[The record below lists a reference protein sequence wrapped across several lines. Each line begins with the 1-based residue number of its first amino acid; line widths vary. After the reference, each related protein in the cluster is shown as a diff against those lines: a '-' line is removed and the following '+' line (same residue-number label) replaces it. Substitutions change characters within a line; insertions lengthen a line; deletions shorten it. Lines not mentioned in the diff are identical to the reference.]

1 MKLLFL
7 FFVAFPTVFSYFVVY
22 YIKYPHA
29 SDAKNSFYMAPLF
42 LVLTVISQIAGIK
55 FINKLKDESQ
65 RKKLTKVRYIGLI
78 IGLLYLFFFFFII

>member
-22 YIKYPHA
+22 YIKYPNA
-29 SDAKNSFYMAPLF
+29 GDAKNSLYMAPLF
-42 LVLTVISQIAGIK
+42 LLLTIASQIAGAK
-55 FINKLKDESQ
+55 YFGKLKDETR
-65 RKKLTKVRYIGLI
+65 RKKMTKLRYFALI